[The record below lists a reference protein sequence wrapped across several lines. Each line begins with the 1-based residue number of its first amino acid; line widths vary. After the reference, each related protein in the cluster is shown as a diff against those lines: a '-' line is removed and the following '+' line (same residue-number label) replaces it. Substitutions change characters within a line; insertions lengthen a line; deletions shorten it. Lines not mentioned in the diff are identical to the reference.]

1 MKWDIYK
8 KIGWENQFQNLL
20 LFKERYGHAQ
30 VPQRWSENKT
40 LANWVSIQRRDKH
53 KLSSDK
59 KKLEEIGF
67 LFKIFYK
74 RGLLKPDEISGE
86 SLLKS

>member
-1 MKWDIYK
+1 MGVKWDIYK

-20 LFKERYGHAQ
+20 LFKERYGHTQ

-53 KLSSDK
+53 KLSPEK
-59 KKLEEIGF
+59 LKKLQEIGF
-67 LFKIFYK
+67 AFKPVYK
-74 RGLLKPDEISGE
+74 RGGTKA
-86 SLLKS
+86 